1 MVTENV
7 SCAHELTVTECSLTL
22 IPTCILLGAVLV
34 DSRCYSQMLKR
45 RQRMGH
51 VMGLPVNEYILKDTL
66 ALLFGYQAVEAT
78 K

>member
-1 MVTENV
+1 MYA
-7 SCAHELTVTECSLTL
+7 SM
-22 IPTCILLGAVLV
+22 LLL
-34 DSRCYSQMLKR
+34 RIKMLKR

-66 ALLFGYQAVEAT
+66 TLLFGYQIVEAT